1 MRTNVRTSNQLAAV
15 SRHRLG
21 LIVNPVAGMG
31 GSVGLKGTDGN
42 LAAEAMSLG
51 AEPLASP
58 RAAVALSQLV
68 QAGANVEVLT
78 CSGPMGAEA
87 ARRSGL
93 DPVVVYEVAEG
104 ATTALDSRAGA
115 MRIIERQPDLMLFA
129 GGDGTARDLLD
140 VVGVST
146 PLLGVPAG
154 VKMHSAVF
162 AATARAAGD
171 VACSY
176 LAAADRESLLRD
188 AEIMDR
194 EPSPTLDAALSPRL
208 YGMVRTPSVSF
219 LVPGAKSSSRVT
231 DQAALAGAIRRVA
244 RLMGD
249 GRLSL
254 LGPGSTMQR
263 VKRECGFEGSPL
275 GIDAVNGGRR
285 VGADLNE
292 RQILDLLGNAPAR
305 IVVSVVG
312 GQGFLF
318 GRGNQPLSKRVI
330 RRVGLDHIVVLSSLE
345 KLASLAERCLL
356 VDTGEAGLDEA
367 LAGYLKVFVSEMK
380 TVMMP
385 VRSAHGGAPP

>member
-1 MRTNVRTSNQLAAV
+1 M

-42 LAAEAMSLG
+42 LAAEARSLG

-68 QAGANVEVLT
+68 QAGANVELLT
-78 CSGPMGAEA
+78 CSGAMGAEA
-87 ARRSGL
+87 ALRSGL
-93 DPVVVYEVAEG
+93 DPVVVHEVAEG
-104 ATTALDSRAGA
+104 ATTARDSRAGA
-115 MRIIERQPDLMLFA
+115 LRIIERRPDLMLFA
-129 GGDGTARDLLD
+129 GGDGTARDLLG
-140 VVGVST
+140 VVEGST

-194 EPSPTLDAALSPRL
+194 EPSPKFDAALSPRL

-231 DQAALAGAIRRVA
+231 GQAALGGAVRRVVG
-244 RLMGD
+244 LLDD

-254 LGPGSTMQR
+254 LGPGSTMQL
-263 VKRECGFEGSPL
+263 VKRECGFEGTPL
-275 GIDAVNGGRR
+275 GIDAVRHGCR
-285 VGADLNE
+285 VASDLNE
-292 RQILDLLGNAPAR
+292 RQILDLLRSGPAR

-318 GRGNQPLSKRVI
+318 GRGNQQLSSRVI
-330 RRVGLDHIVVLSSLE
+330 RAVGTDAIVAISALD
-345 KLASLAERCLL
+345 KLTGLPGKCLL
-356 VDTGEAGLDEA
+356 VDTGDEP
-367 LAGYLKVFVSEMK
+367 LNEVLSGYMRVIVSEAR
-380 TVMMP
+380 TVLMP
-385 VRSAHGGAPP
+385 VRDASSVIG